1 MGMVVRGKIRR
12 CAWGF
17 ISTLKVKGMV
27 LHGKSIPFAA
37 QKVTF
42 RMAKGNLLLYK
53 KNVLV
58 V

>member
-1 MGMVVRGKIRR
+1 MRVGLH
-12 CAWGF
+12 F
-17 ISTLKVKGMV
+17 HLKVKGMV
-27 LHGKSIPFAA
+27 LRGKSIPFAA